1 VVSRMKWYEWTER
14 LEPVLYILPAFVL
27 LLLVVIWP
35 VIYGTIVAFFQE
47 GLPTPQVFVGL
58 KNFLFDLNDT
68 LYVGSISTSLIYS
81 FSSITCS
88 FLLGLVTAL
97 VVHSITWGKGV
108 FRVLL
113 IIPMMVAPLVVGL
126 TWRWMLDPIAGAVNW
141 MLGLLHLPE
150 QVWLS
155 NTGTAM
161 AAVVGVDVWEWYPLV
176 FLIIYAGLS
185 GLPVQPF
192 EAAQLDGASPWMIF
206 RRITLPMLKPVLLV
220 ALILRTADA
229 FRAFDSIHAL
239 TDGGP
244 TGATETMSHYIWRLA
259 FRWGVIPKAGAGAM
273 IMLFMIAIVTAF
285 MFRFLSEDSGPR
297 EAGKER

>member
-1 VVSRMKWYEWTER
+1 MVSRTKWYEWTER
-14 LEPVLYILPAFVL
+14 LEPVLYILPAFIL

-35 VIYGTIVAFFQE
+35 VIYGTIVAFFKE
-47 GLPTPQVFVGL
+47 GLPTPQVFVGP
-58 KNFLFDLNDT
+58 KNFLFVLNDT
-68 LYVGSISTSLIYS
+68 LYVGSISTTLIYS
-81 FSSITCS
+81 FSTITCS

-97 VVHSITWGKGV
+97 VVHSITRGKGL

-126 TWRWMLDPIAGAVNW
+126 TWRWMLDPIQGAVNW
-141 MLGLLHLPE
+141 MFGLLHLPE

-155 NTGTAM
+155 DTGTAM

-185 GLPVQPF
+185 GLPAQPF

-273 IMLFMIAIVTAF
+273 IMLLMIAIVTSF

-297 EAGKER
+297 QAAKEG